1 MYKSITPNLMTESVE
16 ETIRFYT
23 ENLGFAE
30 IASVPDEKTG
40 KLQFVILG
48 KDNLTIMFQQR
59 ESLAGEYPELA
70 ADKVSP
76 GCTIYIK
83 VDDVK
88 KFAGDIGAKV
98 KLIRD
103 LHKTFYGA
111 NEFAILDNNG
121 YVLTFAD

>member
-1 MYKSITPNLMTESVE
+1 MYNSITPNLMTESVE
-16 ETIRFYT
+16 ETIRFYKD
-23 ENLGFAE
+23 NLGFAE
-30 IASVPDEKTG
+30 AASVPDEKTG
-40 KLQFVILG
+40 KLQFVILA

-59 ESLAGEYPELA
+59 ESLISEYPELA
-70 ADKVSP
+70 ADKVIP
-76 GCTIYIK
+76 NCTIYIK

-88 KFAGDIGAKV
+88 KLANDVSAKV
-98 KLIRD
+98 KLLKD